1 MRVPALQG
9 TMAVSTRTM
18 LLSEFIG
25 TYILV
30 LTFGCNVL
38 SLQYDFAGVAIAFTL
53 MVLLYSLGGVSGALF
68 NPAATFAL
76 GLCRAMGG
84 PGLDWRTVAS
94 YTVVQFLAGLL
105 GAVSYTLLY
114 GKSFNL
120 EPAEGFGW
128 LNAGL
133 CEMLYTFMLCFVT
146 LNVVVARKNL
156 QEKNQYYGLAIGLVP
171 AAGLY
176 GAGAVSGGC
185 FNPALA
191 LGIDASSM
199 GAGFGWSAVFV
210 LFELLGAAAACFAF
224 AKVRPEDFRSSAP
237 GSAFVAEL
245 LGTWLLVA
253 TAGLNVLAES
263 SAAAFS
269 VAAALTSLVYAL
281 ADVSGAHFNPA
292 VTLAIF
298 VSGRADL
305 TTKQAAQHV
314 LAQML
319 GAALGCVTYSLVYVG
334 GSFAVGPIGKST
346 WPQVVI
352 GELLFTFLLAYTVL
366 CVVFASRTKTSHMF
380 GLAIGS
386 CVTAGG
392 FALSGV
398 SGGSLNPALSLA
410 TALPWGKGLGAAA
423 VYCIAELLGGLVA
436 VGAFQ
441 VTHQVEYGPV
451 LGKFTA
457 SS

>member
-1 MRVPALQG
+1 ETSPAQNITWIRFARRSLACVCRIVSRASDDSASLKLRMRVPALQG

-366 CVVFASRTKTSHMF
+366 CVVFASRTKPS
-380 GLAIGS
+380 A
-386 CVTAGG
+386 
-392 FALSGV
+392 
-398 SGGSLNPALSLA
+398 
-410 TALPWGKGLGAAA
+410 
-423 VYCIAELLGGLVA
+423 
-436 VGAFQ
+436 Q
-441 VTHQVEYGPV
+441 DR
-451 LGKFTA
+451 
-457 SS
+457 